1 MSDVLSAIFLEA
13 EIDGQVSRFPLADD
27 RTFRIGRSDKNNVVL
42 ADDLAS
48 RNHAMLQRSD
58 EGQFYITDLGSS
70 NGTFVNGGRISA
82 PVVLRHGGKIR
93 VGTPEFTVYQQSH
106 GEPPPAEQPGG
117 FQSNH
122 SMFPPAP

>member
-48 RNHAMLQRSD
+48 RNHPMLQRSD
-58 EGQFYITDLGSS
+58 EGKFYITDLGSTY
-70 NGTFVNGGRISA
+70 GTFINARRNTA
-82 PVVLRHGGKIR
+82 PAVLRHGDTHKIC
-93 VGTPEFTVYQQSH
+93 TLDFTSH
-106 GEPPPAEQPGG
+106 
-117 FQSNH
+117 
-122 SMFPPAP
+122 